1 MILGVALGG
10 AVLAI
15 VLWTIGL
22 VTTLSPNRFLALFLA
37 ALVSGPV
44 VALAAWR
51 TTGIT
56 DATRSA
62 AYLIGGVSFVATVAF
77 AAGLLL
83 FPNRKLSLN
92 RAAEPVAVPPKT
104 IRVVDLN
111 VLHGYP
117 DLRDQEQ
124 RSRALL
130 AGLRALDPG
139 VIVLQEASINAKNGD
154 LARMLGT
161 ELGMNVTYARAN
173 GSRRLIGFEEGSAIL
188 SRFPI
193 IDVRRIAL
201 SPRWP
206 PWETRIAL
214 IVTVALGSGDRFTII
229 GTHLT
234 HRAVDVAALQA
245 RDLERYVPSDGLR
258 IIAGDFNAP
267 SDSEAVTLF
276 TSHGFTDVVP
286 GGIDHVL
293 VPEAASPWRVDR
305 ASWTLRP
312 DDTVALIGRRVRIS
326 DHPGI
331 LLDLSRSSESVGAE

>member
-1 MILGVALGG
+1 VILGVALGG

-15 VLWTIGL
+15 VLWTVGL
-22 VTTLSPNRFLALFLA
+22 VTTLPPNWFRALFLA

-44 VALAAWR
+44 AAVAAWR
-51 TTGIT
+51 TAAVTH
-56 DATRSA
+56 ATRSA
-62 AYLIGGVSFVATVAF
+62 AYRIGGVSFVATVCF
-77 AAGLLL
+77 AAGVLL
-83 FPNRKLSLN
+83 FPTRKASLI
-92 RAAEPVAVPPKT
+92 RGAEPVEVAPKR
-104 IRVVDLN
+104 IRIVDLN

-124 RSRALL
+124 RSRDLL

-139 VIVLQEASINAKNGD
+139 VIVLQEASINAKNGN
-154 LARMLGT
+154 LAQRLGT
-161 ELGMNVTYARAN
+161 ELRMDVAYARAN

-193 IDVRRIAL
+193 IEARRIPL
-201 SPRWP
+201 SPRKP
-206 PWETRIAL
+206 LWESRIAL
-214 IVTVALGSGDRFTII
+214 IVTVALGSGNHLTIV
-229 GTHLT
+229 GTHFA
-234 HRAVDVAALQA
+234 HGAVDVAALQA
-245 RDLERYVPSDGLR
+245 RDLLRYVPNAGFR

-267 SDSEAVTLF
+267 SGTEAVTLF

-293 VPEAASPWRVDR
+293 VPESVSPWRVDR

-312 DDTVALIGRRVRIS
+312 DDMATLIGRRATIS

-331 LLDLSRSSESVGAE
+331 LVDLIRGERRAGP